1 MREELQA
8 AVDQL
13 PQTGH
18 QARAV
23 HGRGGEADH
32 QPPRHCWE
40 QVRLQVCLY
49 FQLIRSTKQSALRLI
64 DPFLIN

>member
-23 HGRGGEADH
+23 HNRGGEADH

-40 QVRLQVCLY
+40 QVSKEHFGLFPY
-49 FQLIRSTKQSALRLI
+49 
-64 DPFLIN
+64 